1 MNLFIPTVSEVH
13 ADGTKTVNVYDRKSG
28 VVRSI
33 NVSAQ
38 EADEYIKTREEAV
51 IKAGKKD
58 ILFTIGSVLFGTLAG
73 FGVSFLDKVKTA
85 GYSKAQCTLFGF
97 LAGGI
102 IDLLKEKNSSV
113 AKVERKITEEFIAK
127 NLNKTAE

>member
-1 MNLFIPTVSEVH
+1 MNLFIPAVSEVH

-28 VVRSI
+28 VARSI

-73 FGVSFLDKVKTA
+73 FGASFLDKVKA
-85 GYSKAQCTLFGF
+85 AKYGKAECAFFGF
-97 LAGGI
+97 VAGTI
-102 IDLLKEKNSSV
+102 LLLLKESC
-113 AKVERKITEEFIAK
+113 
-127 NLNKTAE
+127 